1 MRVNIQ
7 IDISNAFLENY
18 SDKRLESF
26 LWVKFI
32 KAVEYIIKKRKK
44 NIAEA
49 KITEQGK
56 LYTMTIKIDYDHT
69 RERASS

>member
-7 IDISNAFLENY
+7 LDISNAFLENY
-18 SDKRLESF
+18 SDKRFESF

-32 KAVEYIIKKRKK
+32 KAVEYITKKRKK

-56 LYTMTIKIDYDHT
+56 LYTMTIKINYDH
-69 RERASS
+69 R

>member
-7 IDISNAFLENY
+7 LDISNAILEKY
-18 SDKRLESF
+18 GDKRFASF

-32 KAVEYIIKKRKK
+32 KAVEYITKKRKK

-56 LYTMTIKIDYDHT
+56 LYTMTIRIDYDHT
-69 RERASS
+69 RESASS

>member
-7 IDISNAFLENY
+7 LDISNAFLENY
-18 SDKRLESF
+18 SDKRFESF

-32 KAVEYIIKKRKK
+32 KAVEYITKKRKK

-56 LYTMTIKIDYDHT
+56 LYTMTITIDYDNT
-69 RERASS
+69 GKSASS

>member
-7 IDISNAFLENY
+7 FDISNAILEKY
-18 SDKRLESF
+18 SDKRFESF

-56 LYTMTIKIDYDHT
+56 LYTMTITIEYDHT
-69 RERASS
+69 GERASS